1 MIRERLFGRG
11 ACLRISRRTW
21 RQLVQGLGE
30 RAGGRREAGAF
41 LLGARESAPRTVRRV
56 VFYDDLDPNSL
67 TGAIS
72 FGFAGF
78 PRLWELCDRE
88 RLCVIGDV
96 HTHFNGDVGQSHT
109 DATNP
114 MIARK
119 GHVALIVPD
128 LAARPVRA
136 EEVGVHRYL
145 GDEGWSTSTG
155 KDAKT
160 ALYIGWWA

>member
-1 MIRERLFGRG
+1 MIRERLFGRS
-11 ACLRISRRTW
+11 ARLRISRRTW
-21 RQLVQGLGE
+21 RRLVQGLGE

-41 LLGARESAPRTVRRV
+41 LLGNRESGPRTVRRV

-67 TGAIS
+67 TGGIS
-72 FGFAGF
+72 FGFEGF

-88 RLCVIGDV
+88 RLHVIGDV
-96 HTHFNGDVGQSHT
+96 HTHFNDHVAQSHT

-128 LAARPVRA
+128 LAARSLRA
-136 EEVGVHRYL
+136 KEVGVHRYL
-145 GDEGWSTSTG
+145 GDEGWSSSMG
-155 KDAKT
+155 KDAK
-160 ALYIGWWA
+160 ASLYIGWWA